1 MKINFTTFTHLRVKK
16 SVSKWIKLKE
26 FKLYFLITIWISQCD
41 KYAIP
46 FYVLMDRIKVL
57 VHSTG
62 FNFTFNYL
70 KVATHLTIQAINCSP
85 IFGMSEPRVKR
96 DHYGFPT
103 LIPVEIRSIIRDR
116 SHPDYVKVVKAT
128 LTSLSIFR
136 TFSTQVEPKLSTIIA
151 PFVGLSRT
159 LNNVEL
165 AEVLKEL
172 KIRIYSGSFKGF
184 ISENAGPNGSKA
196 TWTSHLDALAMLSH
210 PSQYIA
216 FHLLALRSKSYGY
229 MVWLN
234 ILLVLMGPLY
244 GILLLF
250 KVMSPMKLGKLSVV
264 YDQAGKARIV
274 AITNWWI
281 QLALRPLHDS
291 IFSNLSKI
299 PQDGTFD
306 QDGALDRLM
315 ANRAVEHKFYSFDLS
330 AATDRL
336 PIDLQ
341 VQILAILG
349 YDSENWRRL
358 LDFSWSWKDEQIKY
372 SVGQPMGAYS
382 SWAML
387 ALTHHVIV
395 RLAAR
400 RANVSSIPNYVV
412 LGDDVV
418 INHDDVAQE
427 YLHIMKT
434 LGVEINLSKSIISS
448 EMVEFAKRW
457 RTSENDLSPL
467 GPGNILVTARE
478 SFFLGTLITE
488 AQRKGFFADT
498 STLKSV
504 IDSLPEK
511 YFGKELSV
519 ALWAVLG
526 IPDQPHLFASGAQ
539 KSASFWYVFERGINQ
554 AHRDHALYQAL
565 LEIVKERNSN
575 NVKSV
580 DDAEEAFNS
589 GWSGASV
596 SKTYATRLIERLFRV
611 ISPSYWLYALS
622 FPNARVKAMQ
632 MEETLVKE
640 FPTGKT
646 VRGNLS
652 KLVSWDP
659 TLNARSID
667 WRDRN
672 VVKDYTRFVKL
683 LQVKFLH
690 HLDVSG
696 EMFYKQMYRK

>member
-1 MKINFTTFTHLRVKK
+1 MKKFTTFTHLRVKK
-16 SVSKWIKLKE
+16 AVSKWIKLKE
-26 FKLYFLITIWISQCD
+26 FKIYFLITIWISQCD
-41 KYAIP
+41 KFAIP
-46 FYVLMDRIKVL
+46 FYVLMDRIKDL

-62 FNFTFNYL
+62 FNFTFEYL
-70 KVATHLTIQAINCSP
+70 RIATHLTIQAINCSP
-85 IFGMSEPRVKR
+85 LFEMSQPRVKR
-96 DHYGFPT
+96 DHHGFPT
-103 LIPVEIRSIIRDR
+103 IIPVEIRRIIRDK
-116 SHPDYVKVVKAT
+116 SHPNYVNVVKAT

-136 TFSTQVEPKLSTIIA
+136 TFPTKVEPKLSTIIA
-151 PFVGLSRT
+151 PFTGSSRT
-159 LNNVEL
+159 LNNVEI
-165 AEVLKEL
+165 AEVLNEM
-172 KIRIYSGSFKGF
+172 KIRIYSNAFKGF

-196 TWTSHLDALAMLSH
+196 TWTSHLDALALLYN

-216 FHLLALRSKSYGY
+216 FHILALRSKSYGY
-229 MVWLN
+229 IVWLN

-244 GILLLF
+244 SILLLF
-250 KVMSPMKLGKLSVV
+250 RMVPLMKLGKLSVV

-291 IFSNLSKI
+291 IFKSLSNI

-306 QDGALDRLM
+306 QDGVLDRLM
-315 ANRAVEHKFYSFDLS
+315 VNRAIEHKFYSFDLS

-341 VQILAILG
+341 VQILTHLG
-349 YDSENWRRL
+349 YDSDNWRRL
-358 LDFSWSWKDEQIKY
+358 LDFKWSWKDEQIKY

-400 RANVSSIPNYVV
+400 RANVSSIPNYAV

-418 INHDDVAQE
+418 INHDIVAQE
-427 YLHIMKT
+427 YLHLMKV
-434 LGVEINLSKSIISS
+434 LGVDINMSKSIISS
-448 EMVEFAKRW
+448 DMVEFAKRW
-457 RTSENDLSPL
+457 RTSEFDLSPL

-478 SFFLGTLITE
+478 PFFLGTLITE
-488 AQRKGFFADT
+488 AQRKGFFKDNL
-498 STLKSV
+498 TLKSV
-504 IDSLPEK
+504 IDSLPEN

-526 IPDQPHLFASGAQ
+526 IPEKPHLFASGAQ

-554 AHRDHALYQAL
+554 AHRDHSLYQAL
-565 LEIVKERNSN
+565 LEIVRERNSN

-580 DDAEEAFNS
+580 DLAEESFNS

-596 SKTYATRLIERLFRV
+596 SKTNALRLIERLFRV

-632 MEETLVKE
+632 MEESLVKE
-640 FPTGKT
+640 FPAGKT

-683 LQVKFLH
+683 LQVKFLW
-690 HLDVSG
+690 HLNDSG

>member
-1 MKINFTTFTHLRVKK
+1 
-16 SVSKWIKLKE
+16 
-26 FKLYFLITIWISQCD
+26 
-41 KYAIP
+41 
-46 FYVLMDRIKVL
+46 
-57 VHSTG
+57 
-62 FNFTFNYL
+62 
-70 KVATHLTIQAINCSP
+70 
-85 IFGMSEPRVKR
+85 
-96 DHYGFPT
+96 
-103 LIPVEIRSIIRDR
+103 
-116 SHPDYVKVVKAT
+116 
-128 LTSLSIFR
+128 
-136 TFSTQVEPKLSTIIA
+136 
-151 PFVGLSRT
+151 
-159 LNNVEL
+159 
-165 AEVLKEL
+165 
-172 KIRIYSGSFKGF
+172 
-184 ISENAGPNGSKA
+184 
-196 TWTSHLDALAMLSH
+196 
-210 PSQYIA
+210 
-216 FHLLALRSKSYGY
+216 
-229 MVWLN
+229 VWLHI
-234 ILLVLMGPLY
+234 ILMFMGPVY
-244 GILLLF
+244 MILF
-250 KVMSPMKLGKLSVV
+250 ICGVVPKMKLGKLSVV

-291 IFSNLSKI
+291 VFSNLSKI

-306 QDGALDRLM
+306 QDGVLDRLM
-315 ANRAVEHKFYSFDLS
+315 ANKAEGHSFYSFDLS

-341 VQILAILG
+341 VQILDLLG
-349 YDSENWRRL
+349 YDSRSWKSI

-400 RANVSSIPNYVV
+400 RAGIDFIPNYAV

-418 INHDDVAQE
+418 INHDATASE
-427 YLHIMKT
+427 YLHLMKV
-434 LGVEINLSKSIISS
+434 LGVDINMQKSIISPD
-448 EMVEFAKRW
+448 MVEFAKRW
-457 RTSENDLSPL
+457 RTSEYDLSPL

-478 SFFLGTLITE
+478 PFFLGTLITE
-488 AQRKGFFADT
+488 AQRKGFFADS

-504 IDSLPEK
+504 IDSLPEN

-526 IPDQPHLFASGAQ
+526 IPEKPHLFASGAQ
-539 KSASFWYVFERGINQ
+539 KSASYWYAFERGINQ
-554 AHRDHALYQAL
+554 AHRDHSLYHAL
-565 LEIVKERNSN
+565 LDIIKERNSN

-589 GWSGASV
+589 GWSSAFV
-596 SKTYATRLIERLFRV
+596 SKTNATRLIERLFRV
-611 ISPSYWLYALS
+611 ISPAYWLYALS
-622 FPNARVKAMQ
+622 FPNLRVKAMKL
-632 MEETLVKE
+632 EEDLVKD
-640 FPTGKT
+640 FPAGKT

-683 LQVKFLH
+683 LQMKFLK
-690 HLDVSG
+690 HLDSSG
-696 EMFYKQMYRK
+696 EVFYKQMYRK